1 MEFEGVPLRKE
12 EHNISRFV
20 NEVLFEAVKNK
31 LETARESYAVYRST
45 MEDLNKLLKDMVD
58 YAVKN
63 NWNLHELSDYS
74 LEGYLYDGKPE
85 IDEVMKKIIE
95 MFGVPEGEL

>member
-1 MEFEGVPLRKE
+1 MYK
-12 EHNISRFV
+12 SV

-31 LETARESYAVYRST
+31 LQTARESYSKYRST
-45 MEDLNKLLKDMVD
+45 MEDLNKLLKDMID

-63 NWNLHELSDYS
+63 NWNLQELSDYS
-74 LEGYLYDGKPE
+74 IEGYLYDGKPE

-95 MFGVPEGEL
+95 MFGVPEEEL

>member
-1 MEFEGVPLRKE
+1 MSK
-12 EHNISRFV
+12 SV

-31 LETARESYAVYRST
+31 LQTARESYSKYRST
-45 MEDLNKLLKDMVD
+45 MEDLNTLLKDMID

-63 NWNLHELSDYS
+63 NWNLQELSDYS
-74 LEGYLYDGKPE
+74 IEGYLYNGKPE

-95 MFGVPEGEL
+95 MFGVPEEEL

>member
-1 MEFEGVPLRKE
+1 M
-12 EHNISRFV
+12 SRSV

-31 LETARESYAVYRST
+31 LQTARESYSKYRST
-45 MEDLNKLLKDMVD
+45 MEDLNTLLKDMID

-63 NWNLHELSDYS
+63 NWNLQELSDYS
-74 LEGYLYDGKPE
+74 IEGYLYNGKPE

-95 MFGVPEGEL
+95 MFGVPEEEL

>member
-1 MEFEGVPLRKE
+1 MSS
-12 EHNISRFV
+12 NV
-20 NEVLFEAVKNK
+20 NKVLFEAVERK

-45 MEDLNKLLKDMVD
+45 MEDLNQLLKDMID

-63 NWNLHELSDYS
+63 NWNLQKLSDYS
-74 LEGYLYDGKPE
+74 IEGYLYDGKPE

>member
-1 MEFEGVPLRKE
+1 MSK
-12 EHNISRFV
+12 SV

-31 LETARESYAVYRST
+31 LQTARESYSKYRST
-45 MEDLNKLLKDMVD
+45 MKDLNKLLKDMID

-63 NWNLHELSDYS
+63 NWNLQELSDYS
-74 LEGYLYDGKPE
+74 IEGYLYDGKPE

-95 MFGVPEGEL
+95 MFGVPEEEL

>member
-1 MEFEGVPLRKE
+1 MSS
-12 EHNISRFV
+12 NV
-20 NEVLFEAVKNK
+20 NKVLFEAVERK

-45 MEDLNKLLKDMVD
+45 MEDLNQLLKDMVD

-63 NWNLHELSDYS
+63 NWNLQEPSDYDI
-74 LEGYLYDGKPE
+74 EGYLYDGKPE
-85 IDEVMKKIIE
+85 IGEVMEKIIE

>member
-1 MEFEGVPLRKE
+1 MSK
-12 EHNISRFV
+12 SV

-31 LETARESYAVYRST
+31 LQTARESYSKYRST
-45 MEDLNKLLKDMVD
+45 MEDLNKLLKDMID

-63 NWNLHELSDYS
+63 NWNIQELSDYS
-74 LEGYLYDGKPE
+74 IEGYLYDGKPE

-95 MFGVPEGEL
+95 MFGVPEEEL

>member
-1 MEFEGVPLRKE
+1 MSK
-12 EHNISRFV
+12 SV

-31 LETARESYAVYRST
+31 LQTARESYSKYRST
-45 MEDLNKLLKDMVD
+45 MEDLNKLLKDMID

-63 NWNLHELSDYS
+63 NWNLQEPSDYS
-74 LEGYLYDGKPE
+74 IEGYLYDGKPE

-95 MFGVPEGEL
+95 MFGVPEEEL

>member
-1 MEFEGVPLRKE
+1 M
-12 EHNISRFV
+12 SRSV

-31 LETARESYAVYRST
+31 LQTARESYSKYRST
-45 MEDLNKLLKDMVD
+45 MEDLNTLLKDMVD

-63 NWNLHELSDYS
+63 NWNLQEPSHYDI
-74 LEGYLYDGKPE
+74 EGYLYDGKPE

-95 MFGVPEGEL
+95 MFGVPEEEL

>member
-1 MEFEGVPLRKE
+1 MSK
-12 EHNISRFV
+12 SV

-31 LETARESYAVYRST
+31 LQTARESYSKSRST
-45 MEDLNKLLKDMVD
+45 MEDLNKLLKDMID

-63 NWNLHELSDYS
+63 NWNIQELSDYS

-95 MFGVPEGEL
+95 MFGVPEEEL

>member
-1 MEFEGVPLRKE
+1 MSK
-12 EHNISRFV
+12 SV
-20 NEVLFEAVKNK
+20 NEVLFEAVERK

-45 MEDLNKLLKDMVD
+45 MEDLNTLLKDMVD
-58 YAVKN
+58 YAIKN
-63 NWNLHELSDYS
+63 NWNLQSPSNYS
-74 LEGYLYDGKPE
+74 IEGYLYDGKPE

>member
-1 MEFEGVPLRKE
+1 MSS
-12 EHNISRFV
+12 NV
-20 NEVLFEAVKNK
+20 NKVLFKAVECK

-45 MEDLNKLLKDMVD
+45 MEDLNKLFNDMID

-63 NWNLHELSDYS
+63 NWNLHDFSAYS
-74 LEGYLYDGKPE
+74 VNGYLYDGKPE
-85 IDEVMKKIIE
+85 IGEVMKKIIE

>member
-1 MEFEGVPLRKE
+1 MSK
-12 EHNISRFV
+12 SV
-20 NEVLFEAVKNK
+20 NKVLFEAVKNK
-31 LETARESYAVYRST
+31 LQTARESYSKYQSA
-45 MEDLNKLLKDMVD
+45 MEDLNKLLKDMID

-63 NWNLHELSDYS
+63 NWNLQELFDYS
-74 LEGYLYDGKPE
+74 IEGYLYDGKPE

>member
-1 MEFEGVPLRKE
+1 M
-12 EHNISRFV
+12 SRSV

-31 LETARESYAVYRST
+31 LQTARESYSKYRST
-45 MEDLNKLLKDMVD
+45 MEDLNALLKDMID

-63 NWNLHELSDYS
+63 NWNIQELSDYS

>member
-1 MEFEGVPLRKE
+1 M
-12 EHNISRFV
+12 SRSV

-31 LETARESYAVYRST
+31 LQTARESYAVYRST
-45 MEDLNKLLKDMVD
+45 IEDLNKLFKDMND

-63 NWNLHELSDYS
+63 NWKLQEPPDYFI
-74 LEGYLYDGKPE
+74 EGYLYDGKPE

>member
-1 MEFEGVPLRKE
+1 MSK
-12 EHNISRFV
+12 NV

-31 LETARESYAVYRST
+31 LQTARESYAVYRST
-45 MEDLNKLLKDMVD
+45 MEDLNQLLKDMVD

-63 NWNLHELSDYS
+63 NWNLRDLSAYS
-74 LEGYLYDGKPE
+74 VDGYLYDGKPE
-85 IDEVMKKIIE
+85 IGEVMKKIIE

>member
-1 MEFEGVPLRKE
+1 MAR
-12 EHNISRFV
+12 SV

-31 LETARESYAVYRST
+31 LQTARESYAVYRST
-45 MEDLNKLLKDMVD
+45 MEDLNQLLKDMID

-63 NWNLHELSDYS
+63 NWNLQETSDYDI
-74 LEGYLYDGKPE
+74 EGYLYDGKPE
-85 IDEVMKKIIE
+85 IGEVMENIIE

>member
-1 MEFEGVPLRKE
+1 MYR
-12 EHNISRFV
+12 SV

-31 LETARESYAVYRST
+31 LQTARESYSKYRFT
-45 MEDLNKLLKDMVD
+45 TEDLNKLLKDMID

-63 NWNLHELSDYS
+63 NWNLQEPSDYS
-74 LEGYLYDGKPE
+74 IEGYLYDGKPE
-85 IDEVMKKIIE
+85 IDDVMKKIIE

>member
-1 MEFEGVPLRKE
+1 M
-12 EHNISRFV
+12 SRSV
-20 NEVLFEAVKNK
+20 NEVLFKAIKNK

-45 MEDLNKLLKDMVD
+45 MEDLNALLKEMVD
-58 YAVKN
+58 YAIKN
-63 NWNLHELSDYS
+63 NWNLNDLSDCDVIN
-74 LEGYLYDGKPE
+74 GYLYDGKPE

>member
-1 MEFEGVPLRKE
+1 M
-12 EHNISRFV
+12 SRSV
-20 NEVLFEAVKNK
+20 NEVLFGAVKNK
-31 LETARESYAVYRST
+31 LQTSRESYAVYRST
-45 MEDLNKLLKDMVD
+45 MEDLNQLLKDMID

-63 NWNLHELSDYS
+63 NWNLQEPSDYS
-74 LEGYLYDGKPE
+74 IEGYLYDGKPE

>member
-1 MEFEGVPLRKE
+1 MSK
-12 EHNISRFV
+12 SV

-31 LETARESYAVYRST
+31 LQTARESYSKYRST
-45 MEDLNKLLKDMVD
+45 TEDLNQLFKDIVN

-63 NWNLHELSDYS
+63 NWNLQEPSDYAI
-74 LEGYLYDGKPE
+74 EGYLYDGKPE

>member
-1 MEFEGVPLRKE
+1 MSK
-12 EHNISRFV
+12 SV

-31 LETARESYAVYRST
+31 LETARKSYAVYRSA
-45 MEDLNKLLKDMVD
+45 MEDLNKLLKDMID

-63 NWNLHELSDYS
+63 NWNLQELSDYD

-85 IDEVMKKIIE
+85 IDDVMEKIIE

>member
-1 MEFEGVPLRKE
+1 M
-12 EHNISRFV
+12 SRSV
-20 NEVLFEAVKNK
+20 NEVLFEAVKKK
-31 LETARESYAVYRST
+31 LQTARESYAVCRST
-45 MEDLNKLLKDMVD
+45 IEDLNKLFKDMND

-63 NWNLHELSDYS
+63 NWNLQEPSDYFI
-74 LEGYLYDGKPE
+74 EGYLYDGKPE

>member
-1 MEFEGVPLRKE
+1 M
-12 EHNISRFV
+12 SRSV

-31 LETARESYAVYRST
+31 LQTARESYSKYRST

-63 NWNLHELSDYS
+63 NWNLQSPSNYS
-74 LEGYLYDGKPE
+74 IEGYLYDGKPE
-85 IDEVMKKIIE
+85 IGEVMEKIIE

>member
-1 MEFEGVPLRKE
+1 MSS
-12 EHNISRFV
+12 NV
-20 NEVLFEAVKNK
+20 NKVLFEAVERK

-63 NWNLHELSDYS
+63 NWNLQEPSDYDI
-74 LEGYLYDGKPE
+74 EGYLYDGKPE
-85 IDEVMKKIIE
+85 IGEVMKKIIE

>member
-1 MEFEGVPLRKE
+1 MSK
-12 EHNISRFV
+12 SV

-31 LETARESYAVYRST
+31 LQTARESYSKYRST
-45 MEDLNKLLKDMVD
+45 TEDLNQLFKDIVN

-63 NWNLHELSDYS
+63 NWNLQEPSDYDI
-74 LEGYLYDGKPE
+74 EGYLYDGKPE